1 MNKIIKIDTNIYWLP
16 EELFT
21 DDVLYD
27 EFSRCVPR
35 EYGMNIEK
43 YDLEDGRKA
52 IKVEK
57 PYGCEN
63 LNYFQGDYTLE
74 KQLHDMDEGGIDYA
88 IMKLPGCQEW
98 LSLEMCKKLN
108 TMAYEFSA
116 KSKGRLQPLAI
127 VPPFGSK
134 ESLKELSRCV
144 NELGMKGVQIS
155 AHYGNYYL
163 DHALFRKFFEYVNEL
178 KIPVYV
184 HHTPVPVDYTS
195 LLDYSNLRRSFG
207 RCQDQI
213 TAIARELYSGMFETL
228 PNVKMI
234 HSMLGGAYYAFKDML
249 IPHGSGGGRFDTSDS
264 ENIRKYLKNNIYF
277 EMSHAQPWGKEGL
290 EMAAKVLGADHI
302 LYGSSYPVKLEWM
315 LNGVA
320 MVNSLDLP
328 QEDINKMV
336 SENAQLLYGVLK

>member
-1 MNKIIKIDTNIYWLP
+1 MNKKIKIDTNIYWLP
-16 EELFT
+16 EKLFT
-21 DDVLYD
+21 DDILYD

-43 YDLEDGRKA
+43 YNLEDGRKA

-57 PYGCEN
+57 PCGCEN

-127 VPPFGSK
+127 VPPFGSE

-155 AHYGNYYL
+155 AHYGNY
-163 DHALFRKFFEYVNEL
+163 
-178 KIPVYV
+178 
-184 HHTPVPVDYTS
+184 
-195 LLDYSNLRRSFG
+195 
-207 RCQDQI
+207 
-213 TAIARELYSGMFETL
+213 
-228 PNVKMI
+228 
-234 HSMLGGAYYAFKDML
+234 
-249 IPHGSGGGRFDTSDS
+249 
-264 ENIRKYLKNNIYF
+264 
-277 EMSHAQPWGKEGL
+277 
-290 EMAAKVLGADHI
+290 
-302 LYGSSYPVKLEWM
+302 
-315 LNGVA
+315 
-320 MVNSLDLP
+320 
-328 QEDINKMV
+328 
-336 SENAQLLYGVLK
+336 